1 MRGEGKIVTEHK
13 GQRVGYIRVST
24 IDQSTNRQLDGVELD
39 KIFEDK
45 ASGKDTNRPALKEAL
60 TYVRTG
66 DALIIHSMDRLSRNL
81 VDLLTLVKKL
91 TGRGVA
97 VRFEKEQLTFT
108 GEPNAMQD
116 LQLAVMGAV
125 AQFERSL
132 IKERQAEGI
141 AAAKK
146 KGKHLGRKSKLTS
159 EQREQVRTRAAAG
172 ADKSALAKEFG
183 ISRASIYNQLAK

>member
-1 MRGEGKIVTEHK
+1 MT
-13 GQRVGYIRVST
+13 T
-24 IDQSTNRQLDGVELD
+24 MGVEEGVILT
-39 KIFEDK
+39 
-45 ASGKDTNRPALKEAL
+45 DT
-60 TYVRTG
+60 
-66 DALIIHSMDRLSRNL
+66 
-81 VDLLTLVKKL
+81 
-91 TGRGVA
+91 
-97 VRFEKEQLTFT
+97 
-108 GEPNAMQD
+108 D

>member
-1 MRGEGKIVTEHK
+1 MTEQK

-24 IDQSTNRQLDGVELD
+24 IDQSTNRQLGGVELD
-39 KIFEDK
+39 KIFEDT

-66 DALIIHSMDRLSRNL
+66 DTLIIHSMDRLSRNL

-146 KGKHLGRKSKLTS
+146 NGKHLGRKSKLTS

-183 ISRASIYNQLAK
+183 ISRASIYNHLAK

>member
-1 MRGEGKIVTEHK
+1 MQPVFCGITAVPGRG
-13 GQRVGYIRVST
+13 QYID
-24 IDQSTNRQLDGVELD
+24 IDILLS
-39 KIFEDK
+39 IFRLMDIFQ
-45 ASGKDTNRPALKEAL
+45 GRL